1 MFIKNFQR
9 IKYSTKTKYQ
19 TRGHYDACGVSF
31 KSLTGIDKLFR
42 ISIEKNEG
50 DIFWSIFEEV
60 THPSYPSKKFVAK
73 FLKLNEVRAFLQN
86 KYRVAYQ

>member
-19 TRGHYDACGVSF
+19 SGHYDACGVIF

-86 KYRVAYQ
+86 KYSVAYQ